1 MLFRCLM
8 ELIPAPHSCLT
19 MSVAM
24 GRNQTHKGRGG
35 MEGKGG
41 RGRDLCLSCCR
52 AACVRVREGRG
63 AGCVLYCSGV
73 REEYYCYAL
82 RHNEA
87 L

>member
-35 MEGKGG
+35 MEGKGS
-41 RGRDLCLSCCR
+41 LSELLLPS
-52 AACVRVREGRG
+52 CVRQGQGREGGWLRT
-63 AGCVLYCSGV
+63 VL
-73 REEYYCYAL
+73 
-82 RHNEA
+82 
-87 L
+87 

>member
-1 MLFRCLM
+1 MA
-8 ELIPAPHSCLT
+8 LIPAPHPCLT

-24 GRNQTHKGRGG
+24 GRKSDTQGEGRGG